1 MRISVCSVG
10 QAGIFAAAPYAART
24 DAANANI
31 PDFPHATDIAYDS
44 ADFPMNHTRDSAI
57 VQEIPLRNVPDLVAA
72 GLIQV
77 PEAAAVEA
85 VTRRY
90 AMAITPDMV
99 RIMDSA
105 DHGDP
110 IARQFVPTANELITL
125 PDELSDPIGDA
136 AHSPVKGIVHRYP
149 DRVLLKPLHACPVYC
164 RFCFRREQVGPG
176 GEALSPDELEAALDY
191 IRGDPAIWEVI
202 LTGGDPLMLSP
213 RRLGAILDALEAI
226 PHVVTLRIHSRVPI
240 VDPGRIGPDLL
251 AVLDRQKPLWIA
263 VHSNHP
269 RELTE
274 AAKAACRA
282 LSRAGVGL
290 LGQTVL
296 LRGVNDDPAT
306 LEALFR
312 AMVAER
318 IRPYYLHHPDL
329 APGTAHFRLSIE
341 EGRAIVW
348 ALRGRLSGLAQPT
361 YVLDIPG
368 GAGKVPIG
376 PNMVEPGG
384 IRDPAGRLHA
394 YPYD

>member
-1 MRISVCSVG
+1 V
-10 QAGIFAAAPYAART
+10 
-24 DAANANI
+24 
-31 PDFPHATDIAYDS
+31 
-44 ADFPMNHTRDSAI
+44 NHTRESAI
-57 VQEIPLRNVPDLVAA
+57 VQEVLLRNVPDLAAA
-72 GLIQV
+72 GLIQGA
-77 PEAAAVEA
+77 EAATLEA

-90 AMAITPDMV
+90 AMAITPDIV
-99 RIMDSA
+99 RIIDPA
-105 DHGDP
+105 DPNDP
-110 IARQFVPTANELITL
+110 IARQFVPSADELVTT
-125 PDELSDPIGDA
+125 PDELADPIGDA

-176 GEALSPDELEAALDY
+176 GEALNADELEAALGY
-191 IRGDPAIWEVI
+191 IRGNPAIWEVI
-202 LTGGDPLMLSP
+202 LTGGDPLILSP

-240 VDPGRIGPDLL
+240 ADPGRVGPDLL
-251 AVLDRQKPLWIA
+251 AVLDRRKPLWIA

-269 RELTE
+269 RELTD

-282 LSRAGVGL
+282 LTRAGAGL

-296 LRGVNDDPAT
+296 LRGVNDDPAI

-341 EGRAIVW
+341 EGRAIVR

-361 YVLDIPG
+361 YVLDLPG

-376 PNMVEPGG
+376 PNMVEPQGV
-384 IRDPAGRLHA
+384 RDPAGRLLP
-394 YPYD
+394 YPQD

>member
-1 MRISVCSVG
+1 MTPP
-10 QAGIFAAAPYAART
+10 IFPT
-24 DAANANI
+24 NHT
-31 PDFPHATDIAYDS
+31 PDS
-44 ADFPMNHTRDSAI
+44 AMM
-57 VQEIPLRNVPDLVAA
+57 QEILLRNVPDLLTA
-72 GLIQV
+72 GLIGETQA
-77 PEAAAVEA
+77 EALGT
-85 VTRRY
+85 VTARY
-90 AMAITPDMV
+90 AVAITPDMV
-99 RIMDSA
+99 RLIDRT
-105 DHGDP
+105 DPDDP
-110 IARQFVPTANELITL
+110 IARQFVPTADELITA

-176 GEALSPDELEAALDY
+176 GEALSPEELAAALDY
-191 IRGDPAIWEVI
+191 IRCDPAVWEVI

-226 PHVVTLRIHSRVPI
+226 PHVATLRIHSRVPV
-240 VDPGRIGPDLL
+240 VDPGRIGPELL
-251 AVLDRQKPLWIA
+251 AVLDRGKPLWIA
-263 VHSNHP
+263 IHCNHP

-274 AAKAACRA
+274 AAKAACRN
-282 LSRAGVGL
+282 LVRAGATL

-296 LRGVNDDPAT
+296 LRGVNDDPAV

-312 AMVAER
+312 TMVAER

-329 APGTAHFRLSIE
+329 APGTAHFRLPIA
-341 EGRAIVW
+341 EGRAIVRS
-348 ALRGRLSGLAQPT
+348 LRGRLSGVAQPT

-376 PNMVEPGG
+376 PNMVEPDGV
-384 IRDPAGRLHA
+384 RDSAGRLHS

>member
-1 MRISVCSVG
+1 MTPSIL
-10 QAGIFAAAPYAART
+10 
-24 DAANANI
+24 
-31 PDFPHATDIAYDS
+31 
-44 ADFPMNHTRDSAI
+44 PMNHTPDSMI
-57 VQEIPLRNVPDLVAA
+57 MQEIPLRNVSDLLAT
-72 GLIQV
+72 GLVIQTES
-77 PEAAAVEA
+77 EALAAV
-85 VTRRY
+85 TSRY
-90 AMAITPDMV
+90 AMAITPEIA
-99 RIMDSA
+99 RIIDPA
-105 DHGDP
+105 DPADP
-110 IARQFVPTANELITL
+110 IARQFVPSANELVTL
-125 PDELSDPIGDA
+125 PDELPDPIGDD

-176 GEALSPDELEAALDY
+176 GEALSADELEAALAY
-191 IRGDPAIWEVI
+191 IRGNPAIWEVI

-226 PHVVTLRIHSRVPI
+226 PHIATLRIHSRVPI
-240 VDPGRIGPDLL
+240 ADPGRIGPDLL

-269 RELTE
+269 RELTV
-274 AAKAACRA
+274 AAKGAFRA

-296 LRGVNDDPAT
+296 LRGVNDDPAV

-329 APGTAHFRLSIE
+329 APGTGHFRLSIE
-341 EGRAIVW
+341 EGRAIVRS
-348 ALRGRLSGLAQPT
+348 LRGRLSGLAQPT

-376 PNMVEPGG
+376 PNMVEPDGV
-384 IRDPAGRLHA
+384 RDFRGRLHA
-394 YPYD
+394 YPQD